1 MDLLIAL
8 SQGLGLAVAA
18 GFVGAPPVA
27 IGATAAS
34 ADLADSSASV
44 ADESWLLIVAW
55 AAAAV
60 ELVADAVWPGA
71 QAGVRL
77 ARKAAGGGLA
87 FGLVAWDELPWV
99 SIVLGALIAAAV
111 AVALRHV
118 RAGAVKAGG
127 DLRGTALIEDVSG
140 FVAAVVALIPVVG
153 YVMLAAAGAL
163 VARARQREQE
173 KYKGLRVLR

>member
-55 AAAAV
+55 ARPPSSWSPTRSGPARRRASGWLARRRR
-60 ELVADAVWPGA
+60 W
-71 QAGVRL
+71 AGVRPG
-77 ARKAAGGGLA
+77 R
-87 FGLVAWDELPWV
+87 
-99 SIVLGALIAAAV
+99 LGRAAV
-111 AVALRHV
+111 GEH
-118 RAGAVKAGG
+118 RAGRADRSGGAPSPCGMSGPARVKPAATCGAPPDRG
-127 DLRGTALIEDVSG
+127 RVRLRR
-140 FVAAVVALIPVVG
+140 AVVALIRSS
-153 YVMLAAAGAL
+153 AT
-163 VARARQREQE
+163 
-173 KYKGLRVLR
+173 

>member
-1 MDLLIAL
+1 MDLAIAL

-27 IGATAAS
+27 IGATAATF
-34 ADLADSSASV
+34 DVADSSAGV
-44 ADESWLLIVAW
+44 ADDSWLVIGAW
-55 AAAAV
+55 IAAAF

-77 ARKAAGGGLA
+77 ARKALGGGLA
-87 FGLVAWDELPWV
+87 FALVTWQELPWI
-99 SIVLGALIAAAV
+99 SLVLGALIAAAV

-140 FVAAVVALIPVVG
+140 MAAAVLAVIPFVG
-153 YVMLAAAGAL
+153 YVMVVAAGGL

>member
-1 MDLLIAL
+1 VTQPSEATAPAELGGKL
-8 SQGLGLAVAA
+8 SRTAVLVGALAV
-18 GFVGAPPVA
+18 
-27 IGATAAS
+27 
-34 ADLADSSASV
+34 
-44 ADESWLLIVAW
+44 
-55 AAAAV
+55 
-60 ELVADAVWPGA
+60 
-71 QAGVRL
+71 
-77 ARKAAGGGLA
+77 
-87 FGLVAWDELPWV
+87 
-99 SIVLGALIAAAV
+99 ALIAAAV

-140 FVAAVVALIPVVG
+140 FVAAVVALIPFVG